1 MLTNRTSI
9 IGISIILIFSGCMTK
24 DPYTREDKSSNTST
38 GAIFGAFAGAIL
50 GAAVSSKND
59 RRKGLLRGAGI
70 GAIAGGSVGNYMD
83 KQEAQLRQ
91 KLEHSGVSVT
101 RDGDNIIL
109 NMPSNI
115 TFDIDRFEIKS
126 RFIAT
131 LDSVVLVLKQYPSTL
146 VTTVGHTDST
156 GSQAYNQQLSE
167 QRAVSVS
174 RFIVDNGIKRQ
185 RLAAIGNGELQPI
198 AGNDSAEGRAM
209 NRRVEITLEPI
220 TQ

>member
-1 MLTNRTSI
+1 MLSNRTSV
-9 IGISIILIFSGCMTK
+9 IGISIIFILSGCMAK
-24 DPYTREDKSSNTST
+24 DPYTREDKVSNTST

-50 GAAVSSKND
+50 GAAMSSKND

-83 KQEAQLRQ
+83 RQEAQLRR
-91 KLEHSGVSVT
+91 KLENTGVSVT
-101 RDGDNIIL
+101 RNGDNIIL

-126 RFIAT
+126 RFVAT
-131 LDSVVLVLKQYPSTL
+131 LESVVLVLKEYPATL

-156 GSQAYNQQLSE
+156 GSESYNQRLSE
-167 QRAVSVS
+167 QRAISVS
-174 RFIVDNGIKRQ
+174 RFIVDNGIKQQ
-185 RLAAIGNGELQPI
+185 RLAAIGKGELQPI
-198 AGNDSAEGRAM
+198 AGNDSAAGRAK